1 MLSCN
6 MFAYCRNNP
15 VNMSDESGQWP
26 KWLKSVTKV
35 IKKAAKKVKK
45 VVTSFYKKCL
55 NTIDTAVSAFGEIA
69 ASTSKY
75 IQKELKSSVA
85 PKNIGKGTW
94 QKTMTKQINEVI
106 ESEAK
111 ISKACKGAG
120 YAIAVVDICT
130 GIYDNIK
137 VGASTSKIRNDAVV
151 DSAFTFGG
159 MAAAGFLGGKIGAI
173 AGSYFPI
180 AGNIVG
186 GIAGIVIGVG
196 IYGVTECVE
205 WRGKSFKDYAKDGA
219 NYLF

>member
-1 MLSCN
+1 M
-6 MFAYCRNNP
+6 
-15 VNMSDESGQWP
+15 
-26 KWLKSVTKV
+26 T
-35 IKKAAKKVKK
+35 KKVKK
-45 VVTSFYKKCL
+45 VVASFYNKCL
-55 NTIDTAVSAFGEIA
+55 NVIDTTVLMFGELP
-69 ASTSKY
+69 ASGSKY
-75 IQKELKSSVA
+75 VQKQLKNSVA

-94 QKTMTKQINEVI
+94 QKTMTKQINEAI

-137 VGASTSKIRNDAVV
+137 VGASTRKICNDAVV

-159 MAAAGFLGGKIGAI
+159 MAAAGFLGGKIGVI

-205 WRGKSFKDYAKDGA
+205 WRGKNFKDYAKDGV

>member
-1 MLSCN
+1 
-6 MFAYCRNNP
+6 
-15 VNMSDESGQWP
+15 MSDESGQWP

-55 NTIDTAVSAFGEIA
+55 NTIDTAVSTFGEIA
-69 ASTSKY
+69 ASGSKY
-75 IQKELKSSVA
+75 MQKQLKNSVA

-94 QKTMTKQINEVI
+94 KKTMTKQINEVI

-111 ISKACKGAG
+111 ISKVCKGVG

-137 VGASTSKIRNDAVV
+137 VGASTRKICNDAAV

-159 MAAAGFLGGKIGAI
+159 MWVAGAAGGAI
-173 AGSYFPI
+173 GIGLGTVFPV

-186 GIAGIVIGVG
+186 GIAGVVIGIG
-196 IYGVTECVE
+196 IYGITECIE
-205 WRGKSFKDYAKDGA
+205 WRGKSFKDHVKYGV
-219 NYLF
+219 NYVF